1 MYLAGLGSKKFYGE
15 ERRGEAKREETH
27 GHTHQTTRETQREGG
42 NLWPRASSVCL
53 ATPCRPPPAAASAA
67 KAAKAAMDSL
77 LIRAL
82 CSASTG
88 ALQHQRRQALSST
101 TSRRSGMYT
110 HVSIAAANPEEASER
125 GGIAGGG
132 YLVLLDGRPVNTPV
146 NRRPLVLPTASLA
159 MGIAGE
165 WASQERTR
173 LAPWSMPLTSLA
185 CTAADQSDEDREQV
199 IATVMDRF
207 FEKGDVALCRCDERE
222 DAEVVRRVGKSVRAM
237 DAWRL
242 AAFNSLAF
250 ASKSVVIATCAV
262 RSPETVGI
270 EEVMKAARVEEEIQI
285 ERWGLVEGGHD
296 MDIGDLRV
304 RVSSAM
310 VYLRML
316 DAPWEA
322 LVPGAVRPEARSRSG

>member
-1 MYLAGLGSKKFYGE
+1 M
-15 ERRGEAKREETH
+15 
-27 GHTHQTTRETQREGG
+27 
-42 NLWPRASSVCL
+42 N
-53 ATPCRPPPAAASAA
+53 
-67 KAAKAAMDSL
+67 
-77 LIRAL
+77 
-82 CSASTG
+82 
-88 ALQHQRRQALSST
+88 
-101 TSRRSGMYT
+101 
-110 HVSIAAANPEEASER
+110 
-125 GGIAGGG
+125 AGGG

-207 FEKGDVALCRCDERE
+207 FEKGDVALCRCDGRE
-222 DAEVVRRVGKSVRAM
+222 DAELSRAQALTFDPMIRLVENEVVNGSEAESMLCSPPECCATADGSRARAVTGGGSNAEVYAAAAAAAAAAGPIGGMRIHVSSSLQGPTQDAEVVRRVGKSVRAM

-270 EEVMKAARVEEEIQI
+270 VEVMKAARVEEEIQI